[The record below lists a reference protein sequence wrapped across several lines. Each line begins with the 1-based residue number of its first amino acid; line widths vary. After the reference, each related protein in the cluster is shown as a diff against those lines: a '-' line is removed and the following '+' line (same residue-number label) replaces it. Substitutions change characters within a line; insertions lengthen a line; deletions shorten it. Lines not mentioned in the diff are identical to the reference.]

1 MIIHN
6 RIQEL
11 KKQLNIAK
19 SNGKTI
25 GFVPTM
31 GALHAGHIE
40 LVKRSKLEN
49 YITVC
54 SIFVNPT
61 QFNDLSDLEKYPRT
75 LEKDSQLLEAVN
87 CDFVFAPEVTE
98 MYTEQELELKRQHKE
113 DKSWTN
119 GLTVDFGIL
128 DKVMEGA
135 HRPGHFNGVA
145 QVVSKLFR
153 IVEPDKAYFGQKDF
167 QQLAIIRSMTAQL
180 KMPIEIIGCPIVR
193 ENDGLAMSSRNV
205 RLTEKERAVAS
216 LIYKTL
222 STLKE
227 KADTLPVSVLKNMAK
242 EMIAQEPLMQ
252 LEYFEIS
259 DAATLAPIDSLTQS
273 KSAVACIALKLG
285 AVRLIDNVLLK

>member
-1 MIIHN
+1 MIIHK

-31 GALHAGHIE
+31 GALHDGHIE
-40 LVKRSKLEN
+40 LVKRSKSEN
-49 YITVC
+49 DITVC

-75 LEKDSQLLEAVN
+75 LEKDSQLLAEVN
-87 CDFVFAPEVTE
+87 CDFVFAPEVSE
-98 MYTEQELELKRQHKE
+98 MYTAEELELKRQQIE
-113 DKSWTN
+113 DKSWSN
-119 GLTVDFGIL
+119 GQDVDFGIL

-153 IVEPDKAYFGQKDF
+153 IVEPNKAYFGQKDF

-193 ENDGLAMSSRNV
+193 EADGLAMSSRNV
-205 RLTEKERAVAS
+205 RLTEKERAVAP
-216 LIYKTL
+216 LIYQTL
-222 STLKE
+222 SAVKE
-227 KADTLPVSVLKNMAK
+227 KANTLSVAELKSMAVK
-242 EMIAQEPLMQ
+242 AIAQEPLMQ

-259 DAATLAPIDSLTQS
+259 DAATLAPIDTLSET

-285 AVRLIDNVLLK
+285 AVRLIDNMILK